1 VTSAS
6 TTSGKSRLANG
17 ESDTAAYLSP
27 QGLSRD
33 CWPRLGEHVKAVFGA
48 ADVAEEKESIEEYET
63 GSTEKKVSQR
73 EPLHRPHCMI
83 SASIA
88 CTQCFDPSSYLFLSS
103 CHFLSSNVLISSHL
117 TLFSSYALF
126 LSFLFSS
133 MSG

>member
-63 GSTEKKVSQR
+63 GSAEKKV
-73 EPLHRPHCMI
+73 
-83 SASIA
+83 
-88 CTQCFDPSSYLFLSS
+88 TQTA
-103 CHFLSSNVLISSHL
+103 SSHKMPFMTSHLFACPQCL
-117 TLFSSYALF
+117 TWLYLI
-126 LSFLFSS
+126 
-133 MSG
+133 